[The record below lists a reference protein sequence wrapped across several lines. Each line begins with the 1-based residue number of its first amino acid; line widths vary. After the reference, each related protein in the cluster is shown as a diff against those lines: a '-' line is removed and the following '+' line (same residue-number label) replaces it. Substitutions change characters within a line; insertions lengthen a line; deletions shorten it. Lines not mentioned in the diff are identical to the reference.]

1 MKFPYTIASAVLAG
15 IGIGAVAVQGL
26 HAQSKAPPTYYV
38 AEIEVTDHDG
48 YLKDYVPRAEANIK
62 AFGGRILAATAKVG
76 TIEGAPPSSRVVL
89 LSWDGIEKVQSW
101 RNAPESKEIRALGH
115 KYAKFRSYIVEGMP

>member
-1 MKFPYTIASAVLAG
+1 MKTRYTVAAAMLAG

-26 HAQSKAPPTYYV
+26 QAQGKAPPTYFI

-62 AFGGRILAATAKVG
+62 AFGGRILAATAKVA
-76 TIEGAPPSSRVVL
+76 TIEGTPPSSRVVL

-101 RNAPESKEIRALGH
+101 RNASESKEIRALGH
-115 KYAKFRSYIVEGMP
+115 KYAKFRSYIVEGTP